1 MIPTTLYSVEQW
13 KVDANGVGKVLCYGL
28 VLSWLCI
35 SIYALVSLHSNE
47 KIFLSPASVVI
58 TYFMRLCL
66 LVSNESEENI
76 NLVYIIYCL
85 QGSKPSC
92 RKSNIVVTSSP
103 SEMPVSQTPPVS
115 LIAFSSG
122 YRNKVDYDACQLG
135 SVFVSTASPFVAS
148 PIIRSQ
154 TTTLI
159 GDGGDAENDP
169 LLQGSIDS
177 TENRQVRGCTCL

>member
-1 MIPTTLYSVEQW
+1 MEL
-13 KVDANGVGKVLCYGL
+13 AKVLCCGL

-92 RKSNIVVTSSP
+92 RKSNVVVTSSP

-135 SVFVSTASPFVAS
+135 SVFVSTASP
-148 PIIRSQ
+148 IIRSQ

-169 LLQGSIDS
+169 LLQGSIGS
-177 TENRQVRGCTCL
+177 TKNRQVRGCTCL